1 MDAVGLIEVIG
12 YVAAIEASDACL
24 KSANVNI
31 LEIDK
36 VGAGI
41 VTLTICGDVG
51 AVESALEA
59 GEIAVSRIGT
69 LRASHIIPRIHNEVT
84 DALFKNKEP
93 KVCEVS
99 EDTEENFEIT
109 LEITDNVSKNLS
121 EKDNVILDGTE
132 NSENNNEKL
141 YSDINK
147 INKEIEVVD
156 DSLTETNEEKIEN
169 TNDNKE
175 VLEQVKIENSDFDRD
190 DLSKNSVKKLKA
202 MAKKLDSS
210 ITYKDLNVL
219 KKEELINLVKK
230 LSRGDR

>member
-1 MDAVGLIEVIG
+1 MDAIGLIEVIG

-31 LEIDK
+31 VRIDK

-51 AVESALEA
+51 AVKSALEA
-59 GEIAVSRIGT
+59 GEIAASRVGT
-69 LRASHIIPRIHNEVT
+69 LRTSHIIPRIHDEVT
-84 DALFKNKEP
+84 DALFKTKEP

-99 EDTEENFEIT
+99 EDKEKNFEVT
-109 LEITDNVSKNLS
+109 LETTDNVSKNLS
-121 EKDNVILDGTE
+121 EKEDVILDVTE
-132 NSENNNEKL
+132 NSGDIEKL
-141 YSDINK
+141 YSDIDK
-147 INKEIEVVD
+147 INKEIETVD
-156 DSLTETNEEKIEN
+156 DILTEANKEKIEN
-169 TNDNKE
+169 TNIDKK
-175 VLEQVKIENSDFDRD
+175 VLEQVKIENFDFDRD

-230 LSRGDR
+230 LSRRDR

>member
-1 MDAVGLIEVIG
+1 MDAIGLIEVIG

-31 LEIDK
+31 VKIDK

-51 AVESALEA
+51 AVKSALEA
-59 GEIAVSRIGT
+59 GKIVASRVGT
-69 LRASHIIPRIHNEVT
+69 LRASHIIPRIHSEVT
-84 DALFKNKEP
+84 DALFKTKEP

-99 EDTEENFEIT
+99 EDKEKNVEIT

-121 EKDNVILDGTE
+121 KKDNVILDVTE
-132 NSENNNEKL
+132 NSENIEKL
-141 YSDINK
+141 YSDIDK
-147 INKEIEVVD
+147 INKEIETVD
-156 DSLTETNEEKIEN
+156 DSLTEVNEEKIEN
-169 TNDNKE
+169 TNIDKD
-175 VLEQVKIENSDFDRD
+175 VLEQVKIENYDFDRD

>member
-1 MDAVGLIEVIG
+1 MDAIGLIEVIG

-31 LEIDK
+31 VRIDK

-51 AVESALEA
+51 AVKSALEA
-59 GEIAVSRIGT
+59 GEIAASRVGT
-69 LRASHIIPRIHNEVT
+69 LRTSHIIPRIHDEVT
-84 DALFKNKEP
+84 DALFKTKEP

-99 EDTEENFEIT
+99 EDKEKNFEVT
-109 LEITDNVSKNLS
+109 LETTDNVSKNLS
-121 EKDNVILDGTE
+121 EKEDVILDVTE
-132 NSENNNEKL
+132 NSGNIEKL
-141 YSDINK
+141 YSDIDK
-147 INKEIEVVD
+147 INKEIETVD
-156 DSLTETNEEKIEN
+156 DILTEANKEKIEN
-169 TNDNKE
+169 TNIDKK
-175 VLEQVKIENSDFDRD
+175 VLEQVKIENFDFDRD

-230 LSRGDR
+230 LSRRDR

>member
-1 MDAVGLIEVIG
+1 MDAIGLIEVIG

-31 LEIDK
+31 VKIDK

-51 AVESALEA
+51 AVKSALEA
-59 GEIAVSRIGT
+59 GEIAASRVGT
-69 LRASHIIPRIHNEVT
+69 LRASHIIPRIHSEVT

-99 EDTEENFEIT
+99 EDIEENFEIT
-109 LEITDNVSKNLS
+109 LEITDNLSK
-121 EKDNVILDGTE
+121 KDNVILDVTE

-141 YSDINK
+141 YSDIEK
-147 INKEIEVVD
+147 INKKIEVVD
-156 DSLTETNEEKIEN
+156 DSLTKTNEEKIEN
-169 TNDNKE
+169 TNKE
-175 VLEQVKIENSDFDRD
+175 VLEQVKIENYDFDRD

-210 ITYKDLNVL
+210 ITYKNLNVL

>member
-1 MDAVGLIEVIG
+1 MDAIGLIEVIG

-31 LEIDK
+31 VRIDK

-51 AVESALEA
+51 AVKSALEA
-59 GEIAVSRIGT
+59 GEIAASRVGT
-69 LRASHIIPRIHNEVT
+69 LRTSHIIPRIHDEVT
-84 DALFKNKEP
+84 DALFKTKEP

-99 EDTEENFEIT
+99 EDKEKNFKVT
-109 LEITDNVSKNLS
+109 LETTDNVSKNLS
-121 EKDNVILDGTE
+121 EKEDVILDVTE
-132 NSENNNEKL
+132 NSGNIEKL
-141 YSDINK
+141 YSDIDK
-147 INKEIEVVD
+147 INKEIETVD
-156 DSLTETNEEKIEN
+156 DILTEANKEKIEN
-169 TNDNKE
+169 TNIDKK
-175 VLEQVKIENSDFDRD
+175 VLEQVKIENFDFDRD

-230 LSRGDR
+230 LSRRDR

>member
-1 MDAVGLIEVIG
+1 MDAIGLIEVIG

-31 LEIDK
+31 VRIDK

-51 AVESALEA
+51 AVKSALEA
-59 GEIAVSRIGT
+59 GEIAASRVGT
-69 LRASHIIPRIHNEVT
+69 LRTSHIIPRIHDEVT
-84 DALFKNKEP
+84 DALFKTKEP

-99 EDTEENFEIT
+99 EDKEKNFEVT
-109 LEITDNVSKNLS
+109 LETTDNVSKNLS
-121 EKDNVILDGTE
+121 EKEDVILDVTE
-132 NSENNNEKL
+132 NSGDIEKL
-141 YSDINK
+141 YSDIDK
-147 INKEIEVVD
+147 INKEIETVD
-156 DSLTETNEEKIEN
+156 DILTETNKEKIEN
-169 TNDNKE
+169 TNIDKK
-175 VLEQVKIENSDFDRD
+175 VLEQVKIENFDFDRD

-230 LSRGDR
+230 LSRRDR

>member
-1 MDAVGLIEVIG
+1 MDAIGLIEVIG

-31 LEIDK
+31 VRIDK

-51 AVESALEA
+51 AVKSALEA
-59 GEIAVSRIGT
+59 GEIAASRVGT
-69 LRASHIIPRIHNEVT
+69 LRTTHIIPRIHNEVT
-84 DALFKNKEP
+84 DALFKTKEP

-99 EDTEENFEIT
+99 EDKEKNFEIT

-121 EKDNVILDGTE
+121 EKENVILDVTE
-132 NSENNNEKL
+132 NSKNIEKL
-141 YSDINK
+141 YSDIDK
-147 INKEIEVVD
+147 IKKEIETVD
-156 DSLTETNEEKIEN
+156 DSLTEANEEKIEN
-169 TNDNKE
+169 TNVNEE
-175 VLEQVKIENSDFDRD
+175 VLEQVKIENTDFDRD

-210 ITYKDLNVL
+210 ITYKDLNIL

-230 LSRGDR
+230 LSREDR

>member
-1 MDAVGLIEVIG
+1 MDAIGLIEVIG

-31 LEIDK
+31 VRIDK
-36 VGAGI
+36 IGAGI

-51 AVESALEA
+51 AVKSALEA
-59 GEIAVSRIGT
+59 GEIAASRVGT
-69 LRASHIIPRIHNEVT
+69 LRTSHIIPRIHDEVT
-84 DALFKNKEP
+84 DALFKTKEP

-99 EDTEENFEIT
+99 EDKEKNFEVT
-109 LEITDNVSKNLS
+109 LETTDNVSKNLS
-121 EKDNVILDGTE
+121 EKEDVILDVTE
-132 NSENNNEKL
+132 NSGNIEKL
-141 YSDINK
+141 YSDIDK
-147 INKEIEVVD
+147 INKEIETVD
-156 DSLTETNEEKIEN
+156 DILTEANKEKIEN
-169 TNDNKE
+169 TNIDKK
-175 VLEQVKIENSDFDRD
+175 VLEQVKIENFDFDRD

-230 LSRGDR
+230 LSRRDR

>member
-1 MDAVGLIEVIG
+1 MDAIGLIEVIG

-24 KSANVNI
+24 KSANVN
-31 LEIDK
+31 LVRIDK

-51 AVESALEA
+51 AVKSALEA
-59 GEIAVSRIGT
+59 GKMAASRVGT

-84 DALFKNKEP
+84 DTLFKKEEP
-93 KVCEVS
+93 KVCEVL
-99 EDTEENFEIT
+99 EKTDKNFENT
-109 LEITDNVSKNLS
+109 LEI
-121 EKDNVILDGTE
+121 DNVILDDI
-132 NSENNNEKL
+132 ENNDNEKQD
-141 YSDINK
+141 SNINK
-147 INKEIEVVD
+147 VKNEIETAN
-156 DSLTETNEEKIEN
+156 DSLAEANEEKIEN
-169 TNDNKE
+169 SNAHKE
-175 VLEQVKIENSDFDRD
+175 VLEQVKIENTDFDKD

-202 MAKKLDSS
+202 IAKKLDPS

>member
-1 MDAVGLIEVIG
+1 MDAIGLIEVIG

-31 LEIDK
+31 VRIDK

-51 AVESALEA
+51 AVKSALEA
-59 GEIAVSRIGT
+59 GEIAASRVGT
-69 LRASHIIPRIHNEVT
+69 LRTSHIIPRIHDEVT
-84 DALFKNKEP
+84 DALFKTKEL

-99 EDTEENFEIT
+99 EDKEKNFEVT
-109 LEITDNVSKNLS
+109 LETTDNVSKNLS
-121 EKDNVILDGTE
+121 EKEDVILDVTE
-132 NSENNNEKL
+132 NSGNIEKL
-141 YSDINK
+141 YSDIDK
-147 INKEIEVVD
+147 INKEIETVD
-156 DSLTETNEEKIEN
+156 DILTEANKEKIEN
-169 TNDNKE
+169 TNIDKK
-175 VLEQVKIENSDFDRD
+175 VLEQVKIENFDFDRY

-230 LSRGDR
+230 LSRRDR

>member
-1 MDAVGLIEVIG
+1 MDAIGLIEVIG

-31 LEIDK
+31 VRIDK

-51 AVESALEA
+51 AVKAALEA
-59 GEIAVSRIGT
+59 GEIAASRVGT
-69 LRASHIIPRIHNEVT
+69 LRTSYIIPRIHNEVT
-84 DALFKNKEP
+84 NALFKTKEP

-99 EDTEENFEIT
+99 EDKEKNFEIT
-109 LEITDNVSKNLS
+109 LEITDNISKNLS
-121 EKDNVILDGTE
+121 EKENVTLDVTE
-132 NSENNNEKL
+132 NSGYTEKL
-141 YSDINK
+141 YSDIDKTNK
-147 INKEIEVVD
+147 KIETVD
-156 DSLTETNEEKIEN
+156 DSLTEANEEKIEN
-169 TNDNKE
+169 TNDKE

-230 LSRGDR
+230 LSRRDR

>member
-1 MDAVGLIEVIG
+1 MDAIGLIEVIG

-31 LEIDK
+31 VRIDK

-51 AVESALEA
+51 AVKSALEA
-59 GEIAVSRIGT
+59 GEIASSRVGT
-69 LRASHIIPRIHNEVT
+69 LRTSHIIPRIHDEVT
-84 DALFKNKEP
+84 DALFKTKEP

-99 EDTEENFEIT
+99 EDKEKNFEVT
-109 LEITDNVSKNLS
+109 LETTDNVSKNLS
-121 EKDNVILDGTE
+121 EKEDVILDVTE
-132 NSENNNEKL
+132 NSGDIEKL
-141 YSDINK
+141 YSDIDK
-147 INKEIEVVD
+147 INKEIETVD
-156 DSLTETNEEKIEN
+156 DILTETNKEKIEN
-169 TNDNKE
+169 TNIDKK
-175 VLEQVKIENSDFDRD
+175 VLEQVKIENFDFDRD

-230 LSRGDR
+230 LSRRDR

>member
-1 MDAVGLIEVIG
+1 MDAIGLIEVIG

-31 LEIDK
+31 VRIDK

-51 AVESALEA
+51 AVKSALEA
-59 GEIAVSRIGT
+59 GEIAASRVGT
-69 LRASHIIPRIHNEVT
+69 LRTSHIIPRIHDEVT
-84 DALFKNKEP
+84 DALFKTKEP

-99 EDTEENFEIT
+99 EDKEKNFEVT
-109 LEITDNVSKNLS
+109 LETTDNVSKNLS
-121 EKDNVILDGTE
+121 EKEDVILDVTE
-132 NSENNNEKL
+132 NSGNIEKL
-141 YSDINK
+141 YSDIDK
-147 INKEIEVVD
+147 INKEIETVD
-156 DSLTETNEEKIEN
+156 DILTEANKEKIEN
-169 TNDNKE
+169 TNIDKK
-175 VLEQVKIENSDFDRD
+175 VLEQVKIENFDFDRD

-202 MAKKLDSS
+202 MAKKLNSS

-230 LSRGDR
+230 LSRRDR

>member
-1 MDAVGLIEVIG
+1 MDAIGLIEVIG

-31 LEIDK
+31 VRIDK

-51 AVESALEA
+51 AVKSALEA
-59 GEIAVSRIGT
+59 GEIAASRVGT
-69 LRASHIIPRIHNEVT
+69 LRTSHIIPRIHDEVT
-84 DALFKNKEP
+84 DALFKTKEP

-99 EDTEENFEIT
+99 EDKEKNFEVT
-109 LEITDNVSKNLS
+109 LETTDNVSKNLS
-121 EKDNVILDGTE
+121 EKEDVILDVTE
-132 NSENNNEKL
+132 NSGNIEKL
-141 YSDINK
+141 YSDIDK
-147 INKEIEVVD
+147 INKEIETVD
-156 DSLTETNEEKIEN
+156 DILTEANKGKIEN
-169 TNDNKE
+169 TNIDKK
-175 VLEQVKIENSDFDRD
+175 VLEQVKIENFDFDRD

-230 LSRGDR
+230 LSRRDR

>member
-1 MDAVGLIEVIG
+1 MDAIGLIEVIG

-31 LEIDK
+31 VKIDK

-51 AVESALEA
+51 AVKSALEA
-59 GEIAVSRIGT
+59 GEIAASRVGT
-69 LRASHIIPRIHNEVT
+69 LRASHIIPRIHSEVT
-84 DALFKNKEP
+84 DTLFKNKEP

-99 EDTEENFEIT
+99 EDIEENFEIT
-109 LEITDNVSKNLS
+109 LEITDNLSK
-121 EKDNVILDGTE
+121 KDNVILDVTE

-141 YSDINK
+141 YSDIEK
-147 INKEIEVVD
+147 INKKIEVVD
-156 DSLTETNEEKIEN
+156 DSLTKTNEEKIEN
-169 TNDNKE
+169 TNKE
-175 VLEQVKIENSDFDRD
+175 VLEQVKIENYDFDRD

>member
-1 MDAVGLIEVIG
+1 MEAIGLIEVIG

-31 LEIDK
+31 VRIDK

-51 AVESALEA
+51 AVKSALEA
-59 GEIAVSRIGT
+59 GEMAASRVGT

-84 DALFKNKEP
+84 DILFKKEES
-93 KVCEVS
+93 KVCEAL
-99 EDTEENFEIT
+99 EKIDRNFENT
-109 LEITDNVSKNLS
+109 LESTIS

-132 NSENNNEKL
+132 NSEKDNEKL
-141 YSDINK
+141 YSHIDKVNNEIEIVDGSLTE
-147 INKEIEVVD
+147 INKE
-156 DSLTETNEEKIEN
+156 KIEDSN
-169 TNDNKE
+169 SSKE
-175 VLEQVKIENSDFDRD
+175 ILEQVKIENIDFDKD

-210 ITYKDLNVL
+210 ITYKDLNIL
-219 KKEELINLVKK
+219 KKEELIDLVKK

>member
-1 MDAVGLIEVIG
+1 MDAIGLIEVIG

-31 LEIDK
+31 VRIDK

-51 AVESALEA
+51 AVKAALEA
-59 GEIAVSRIGT
+59 GEIAASRVGT
-69 LRASHIIPRIHNEVT
+69 LRTSHIIPRIHNEVT
-84 DALFKNKEP
+84 NALFKTKEP
-93 KVCEVS
+93 KICEVS
-99 EDTEENFEIT
+99 EDKEKNFEIT

-121 EKDNVILDGTE
+121 EKENVILDVTE
-132 NSENNNEKL
+132 NSGDTEKL
-141 YSDINK
+141 YSDIDKTNK
-147 INKEIEVVD
+147 KIETVD
-156 DSLTETNEEKIEN
+156 DSLTEANEEKIEN
-169 TNDNKE
+169 TNDKE

-210 ITYKDLNVL
+210 ITYKDLNFL

-230 LSRGDR
+230 LSRRDR

>member
-31 LEIDK
+31 VEIDK

-51 AVESALEA
+51 AVKSAVEA
-59 GEIAVSRIGT
+59 GEMAASRIGT
-69 LRASHIIPRIHNEVT
+69 LRASHIIPRMHNEVT
-84 DALFKNKEP
+84 DALFKKEKPKMCEISGEVEAVNKN
-93 KVCEVS
+93 S
-99 EDTEENFEIT
+99 ET
-109 LEITDNVSKNLS
+109 
-121 EKDNVILDGTE
+121 ILDIVDNISKKDDEILDNTE
-132 NSENNNEKL
+132 NSNEKL

-147 INKEIEVVD
+147 VNKYIEKVD
-156 DSLTETNEEKIEN
+156 DSLTEISKEEINTFNNDIKVLETVKTEN
-169 TNDNKE
+169 T
-175 VLEQVKIENSDFDRD
+175 DFDKD

-210 ITYKDLNVL
+210 ITYKDLNLL

-230 LSRGDR
+230 LSREDR

>member
-1 MDAVGLIEVIG
+1 MDAIGLIEVIG

-31 LEIDK
+31 VRIDK

-51 AVESALEA
+51 AVKAALEA
-59 GEIAVSRIGT
+59 GEIAASRVGT
-69 LRASHIIPRIHNEVT
+69 LRTSHIIPRIHNKVT
-84 DALFKNKEP
+84 NALFKTKEP
-93 KVCEVS
+93 KICEVS
-99 EDTEENFEIT
+99 EDKEKNFEIT

-121 EKDNVILDGTE
+121 EKENVILDVTE
-132 NSENNNEKL
+132 NSGDAEKL
-141 YSDINK
+141 YSDIDKTNK
-147 INKEIEVVD
+147 KIETVD
-156 DSLTETNEEKIEN
+156 DSLTEANEEKIEN
-169 TNDNKE
+169 TNDKE

-230 LSRGDR
+230 LSRRDR